1 MSARVTLFALTFVT
15 FSFVTLHMLG
25 DLDGQRDGTIG
36 RPCEQTCEAKL
47 GRQACLDRL
56 VRPEALLCHDAVRL
70 GRSTWPISS
79 FSCQCLFEPLLFCG
93 VHNSTT
99 LVSRLETGTCDAD
112 KPKVYW
118 ALAVLVAALVGLHGL
133 VSLVCCG
140 GKCGGNCGPKLPSL
154 WGVAKT
160 ALGSGIAGAPG
171 VVASKAMSL
180 V

>member
-1 MSARVTLFALTFVT
+1 MGVRVTLFALTFVT
-15 FSFVTLHMLG
+15 FSFIALRLLG
-25 DLDGQRDGTIG
+25 DLDGDRDGTIG
-36 RPCEQTCEAKL
+36 RPCEKTCEAAL
-47 GRQACLDRL
+47 GRQACIDRL

-70 GRSTWPISS
+70 GKSTWPMSS
-79 FSCQCLFEPLLFCG
+79 FSCQCLLEPLLFCG

-99 LVSRLETGTCDAD
+99 LISRIETGTCDAD

-140 GKCGGNCGPKLPSL
+140 GECGPKLGCSL

-160 ALGSGIAGAPG
+160 ALGTGIAGAPG
-171 VVASKAMSL
+171 LAASKAMSL